1 MLHRDLEI
9 DSTRPNSRA
18 DSGHDS
24 RRRRFIRR
32 DVISRVSLT
41 VVDTAEARKLDIVIS
56 VAAARLS
63 IRWPSS

>member
-1 MLHRDLEI
+1 MILGAGI
-9 DSTRPNSRA
+9 SSA
-18 DSGHDS
+18 
-24 RRRRFIRR
+24 R

-63 IRWPSS
+63 IRWPLS